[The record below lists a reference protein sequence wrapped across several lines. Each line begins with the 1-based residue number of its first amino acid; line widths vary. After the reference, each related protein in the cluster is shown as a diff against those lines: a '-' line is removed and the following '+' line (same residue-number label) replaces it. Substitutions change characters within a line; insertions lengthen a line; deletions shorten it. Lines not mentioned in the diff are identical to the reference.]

1 LEPWTWTADTYS
13 VMSRPRALS
22 LWLSLSL
29 VAACAGVKPNAAE
42 TGGRGGSASG
52 ATGGSPVAGTGAA
65 GTTGTTGA
73 AGAHGTGICNNLEC
87 DQTMC
92 MVTSCTVPACGELE
106 GPKTTLSGTIYDP
119 AGSVPL
125 YNVAVYIPN
134 KPLDPVPEGLSC
146 QQCNGTASGQPI
158 ASALTDAT
166 GHFTMDNPPVGTNI
180 PMVIQVGKWR
190 REVIIPEI
198 DRCTDNVITDIDLT
212 RLPRNQSEGHLPQIA
227 FTTGHSDAVECL
239 LRKIGIS
246 DSEFTPDSGTGRV
259 HMYWG
264 GDLTGPGD
272 GTGAG
277 TSALASGGQFAS
289 AATLWG
295 SPAKLA
301 NYDIMI
307 LSCEGSQYDA
317 AKMPYL
323 ANIKQFADRGGR
335 IFDDHLHFY
344 WIYKGL
350 PPWPATA
357 DWIGV
362 GTDLG
367 DVTGLVD
374 TTFAKGAIFSSWLST
389 VGASTIPGQV
399 PIVMAQHSVS
409 AAYPPASQQWIYTSS
424 PTASVQYLD
433 FNTPVEA
440 AAANQCGRVVFT
452 DIHVSAA
459 SGDSS
464 NFESPF
470 PTGCTSTTLSPQEKA
485 LEFIFFDLASCV
497 QNVFDMPMPP
507 IIVP

>member
-1 LEPWTWTADTYS
+1 MTL
-13 VMSRPRALS
+13 PRVATVVLS
-22 LWLSLSL
+22 LA
-29 VAACAGVKPNAAE
+29 VGAGCAGVKANPASSGGQSGSPSG
-42 TGGRGGSASG
+42 TGGTSVSSGG
-52 ATGGSPVAGTGAA
+52 
-65 GTTGTTGA
+65 GTTGA
-73 AGAHGTGICNNLEC
+73 GGTGPIHTGNCNNLEC
-87 DQTMC
+87 QQTMC
-92 MVTSCTVPACGELE
+92 MASSCNVPACGELE
-106 GPKTTLSGTIYDP
+106 GPKTTLSGYIYDP
-119 AGSVPL
+119 AGNVPL
-125 YNVAVYIPN
+125 YNVAVYVPN
-134 KPLDPVPEGLSC
+134 QALAAVPEGLSC
-146 QQCNGTASGQPI
+146 QKCDGTASGQPI
-158 ASALTDAT
+158 ASALTDST
-166 GHFTMDNPPVGTNI
+166 GHFTMDNPPVGSNI

-190 REVIIPEI
+190 REVTIPNI
-198 DRCTDNVITDIDLT
+198 TRCTDNVITDVELS

-227 FTTGHSDAVECL
+227 FTTGHSDAIECL

-246 DSEFTPDSGTGRV
+246 DSEFTNDAGSGRV

-264 GDLTGPGD
+264 GDLSSGP
-272 GTGAG
+272 TNSGAG
-277 TSALASGGQFAS
+277 ANSLASGAQFAS

-295 SPAKLA
+295 SPTKLG

-307 LSCEGSQYDA
+307 LGCEGSQFA
-317 AKMPYL
+317 ASKTPYL

-335 IFDDHLHFY
+335 IFDDHLHFG
-344 WIYKGL
+344 WISKGL

-374 TTFAKGAIFSSWLST
+374 TSFAKGATFSDWLMT
-389 VGASTIPGQV
+389 VKASTTKGQI

-409 AAYPPASQQWIYTSS
+409 AAFPPASQQWIYTSGAT
-424 PTASVQYLD
+424 PSVQYLD

-464 NFESPF
+464 HPETPF
-470 PTGCTSTTLSPQEKA
+470 PGGCTSTTKSPQELA

-497 QNVFDMPMPP
+497 QNVFDMPIPP

>member
-1 LEPWTWTADTYS
+1 MGVTD
-13 VMSRPRALS
+13 PRVPTLAGS
-22 LWLSLSL
+22 LFIFLLL
-29 VAACAGVKPNAAE
+29 FLGAACAGVKPNQAE
-42 TGGRGGSASG
+42 TGAGGHGGTPTGTGGGSG
-52 ATGGSPVAGTGAA
+52 ATTGGGGGTIGSGGSIVTGN
-65 GTTGTTGA
+65 
-73 AGAHGTGICNNLEC
+73 CSNLEC
-87 DQTMC
+87 FQTTC
-92 MVTSCTVPACGELE
+92 MAASCTVPACGELE
-106 GPKTTLSGTIYDP
+106 GPKTTLSGFIYDP
-119 AGSVPL
+119 AGDVPL

-134 KPLDPVPEGLSC
+134 KALDPVPEGLSC
-146 QQCNGTASGQPI
+146 QKCDGTASGQPI
-158 ASALTDAT
+158 ASTLTDST

-190 REVIIPEI
+190 REVIIPNI
-198 DRCTDNVITDIDLT
+198 ARCTDTFISDVNLT

-246 DSEFTPDSGTGRV
+246 DSEFTNDAGGGRV

-277 TSALASGGQFAS
+277 ASALASGAQFAS

-307 LSCEGSQYDA
+307 LSCEGSQYDK
-317 AKMPYL
+317 AKTPYL

-362 GTDLG
+362 GSDLG
-367 DVTGLVD
+367 DVTGQVD
-374 TTFAKGAIFSSWLST
+374 TTFAKGAIFADWLST
-389 VGASTIPGQV
+389 VHASTTKGQI

-409 AAYPPASQQWIYTSS
+409 AAFPPASQQWIYTSS

-464 NFESPF
+464 NFEKPF
-470 PTGCTSTTLSPQEKA
+470 PTGCTSTTRAPQELA

-497 QNVFDMPMPP
+497 QNVYDMPQPP
-507 IIVP
+507 IIIP

>member
-1 LEPWTWTADTYS
+1 MTLRRVATL
-13 VMSRPRALS
+13 VLS
-22 LWLSLSL
+22 L
-29 VAACAGVKPNAAE
+29 AIGAGCAGVKPNPASS
-42 TGGRGGSASG
+42 GGQ
-52 ATGGSPVAGTGAA
+52 GGSPSGTG
-65 GTTGTTGA
+65 GTSIASGGGTTGA
-73 AGAHGTGICNNLEC
+73 GGTGPIHTGNCNNLEC
-87 DQTMC
+87 QQTMC
-92 MVTSCTVPACGELE
+92 MASSCTVPACGELE
-106 GPKTTLSGTIYDP
+106 GPKTTLSGYIYDP
-119 AGSVPL
+119 AGDVPL

-134 KPLDPVPEGLSC
+134 KALDAVPEGLSC
-146 QQCNGTASGQPI
+146 QKCDGTASGQPI
-158 ASALTDAT
+158 ASALTDST
-166 GHFTMDNPPVGTNI
+166 GHFTMDNPPVGSNI

-190 REVIIPEI
+190 RQVTIPNI
-198 DRCTDNVITDIDLT
+198 ARCTDTMITDVELS

-227 FTTGHSDAVECL
+227 FTTGHSDAIECL

-246 DSEFTPDSGTGRV
+246 DSEFTNDAGGGRV

-264 GDLTGPGD
+264 GDLASGPANS
-272 GTGAG
+272 GAG
-277 TSALASGGQFAS
+277 ANSLASGAQFAS

-295 SPAKLA
+295 SPTKLA

-307 LSCEGSQYDA
+307 LGCEGSQFTDS
-317 AKMPYL
+317 KTPYL
-323 ANIKQFADRGGR
+323 ANVKQFADRGGR
-335 IFDDHLHFY
+335 IFDDHLHFD
-344 WIYKGL
+344 WISKGL

-374 TTFAKGAIFSSWLST
+374 TSFAKGATFSDWLMT
-389 VGASTIPGQV
+389 VKASTTKGQI

-424 PTASVQYLD
+424 PTASVQYMD

-464 NFESPF
+464 HPETPF
-470 PTGCTSTTLSPQEKA
+470 PGGCTSTTKSPQELA

-497 QNVFDMPMPP
+497 QNVYDMPIPP

>member
-1 LEPWTWTADTYS
+1 VTQ
-13 VMSRPRALS
+13 PRILIV
-22 LWLSLSL
+22 LVSLSIG
-29 VAACAGVKPNAAE
+29 AACAGVKSNPAE
-42 TGGRGGSASG
+42 TGTGGRGGTPSGAGGDPPLSTTGNGGSG
-52 ATGGSPVAGTGAA
+52 ATTGSGGSIATGA
-65 GTTGTTGA
+65 
-73 AGAHGTGICNNLEC
+73 CNNLEC
-87 DQTMC
+87 LQTAC
-92 MVTSCTVPACGELE
+92 MVTACTVPACGELE
-106 GPKTTLSGTIYDP
+106 GAKTTLSGTIYDP
-119 AGSVPL
+119 AGDVPL

-134 KPLDPVPEGLSC
+134 KALDPVAEGLSC
-146 QQCNGTASGQPI
+146 QKCDGTASGQPI
-158 ASALTDAT
+158 ASALTDST

-190 REVIIPEI
+190 REVIIPNIE
-198 DRCTDNVITDIDLT
+198 RCKDNVISDVNLT

-246 DSEFTPDSGTGRV
+246 DSEFTNDAGGGRV

-264 GDLTGPGD
+264 GDLASGP
-272 GTGAG
+272 TNSGAG
-277 TSALASGGQFAS
+277 ANALASGAQFAS

-301 NYDIMI
+301 GYDIMI
-307 LSCEGSQYDA
+307 LSCEGSQFLDS
-317 AKMPYL
+317 KTPYL

-335 IFDDHLHFY
+335 IFDDHLHFG
-344 WIYKGL
+344 WINKGL

-362 GTDLG
+362 GDDLG

-374 TTFAKGAIFSSWLST
+374 TSFAKGAIFSDWLST
-389 VGASTIPGQV
+389 VGASTTKGQV

-409 AAYPPASQQWIYTSS
+409 AAFPPASQQWIYTSS

-459 SGDSS
+459 SGDTSHP
-464 NFESPF
+464 ETPF
-470 PTGCTSTTLSPQEKA
+470 PTGCTSTTRAPQELA

-497 QNVFDMPMPP
+497 QNVYDMPLPP
-507 IIVP
+507 IIIN

>member
-1 LEPWTWTADTYS
+1 MD
-13 VMSRPRALS
+13 RPRLAAVAALVF
-22 LWLSLSL
+22 
-29 VAACAGVKPNAAE
+29 VATACAGVKQNPGGG
-42 TGGRGGSASG
+42 TGAGGTSSD
-52 ATGGSPVAGTGAA
+52 TGGSGGVSSTTGSGGTSTATGTG
-65 GTTGTTGA
+65 GSSTGLCSA
-73 AGAHGTGICNNLEC
+73 NLEC
-87 DQTMC
+87 QQ
-92 MVTSCTVPACGELE
+92 TSCMIGACSVPACSELE
-106 GPKTTLSGTIYDP
+106 GAKTTLSGTIYDP
-119 AGSVPL
+119 AGKIPL
-125 YNVAVYIPN
+125 YNVAVYVPN
-134 KPLDPVPEGLSC
+134 QVLDPISEGVSC
-146 QQCNGTASGQPI
+146 DKCDGTASGQPI

-166 GHFTMDNPPVGTNI
+166 GHFTMDNPPVGKNI

-190 REVIIPEI
+190 RQVTIPEI
-198 DRCTDNVITDIDLT
+198 DRCQDNVITDINLS

-259 HMYWG
+259 HMYYG
-264 GDLTGPGD
+264 GDLSGPTGD
-272 GTGAG
+272 GAGAN
-277 TSALASGGQFAS
+277 ALASGPAFAS

-301 NYDIMI
+301 NYDIMV
-307 LSCEGSQYDA
+307 LSCEGSQYTDA
-317 AKMPYL
+317 KKPYL
-323 ANIKQFADRGGR
+323 ANIKAYADMGGR

-344 WIYKGL
+344 WINHNANS
-350 PPWPATA
+350 WQDTA

-362 GTDLG
+362 GDDLG
-367 DVTGLVD
+367 DVTALVD
-374 TTFAKGAIFSSWLST
+374 QTFAKGMTFASWLTT
-389 VGASTIPGQV
+389 VGASTTPGQL

-409 AAYPPASQQWIYTSS
+409 ADMPPVSQQWVYTDS

-459 SGDSS
+459 SGDVSHP
-464 NFESPF
+464 ETPF

-497 QNVFDMPMPP
+497 QNVFDPP
-507 IIVP
+507 VPIKIGYEGLAR

>member
-1 LEPWTWTADTYS
+1 
-13 VMSRPRALS
+13 MSCPRALC
-22 LWLSLSL
+22 LWLSLTL
-29 VAACAGVKPNAAE
+29 AACAGVKQNAVE
-42 TGGRGGSASG
+42 TGGRGGTTSG
-52 ATGGSPVAGTGAA
+52 AAGGTTGGSPVSSTGAA
-65 GTTGTTGA
+65 GTTVATGSG
-73 AGAHGTGICNNLEC
+73 GARGNGNCNNLEC

-119 AGSVPL
+119 AGNVPL

-134 KPLDPVPEGLSC
+134 QPLTPVSEGLSC
-146 QQCNGTASGQPI
+146 QKCDGTASGQPI

-198 DRCTDNVITDIDLT
+198 DRCKDNVITDINLS

-246 DSEFTPDSGTGRV
+246 DSEFTPDSGSGRV

-272 GTGAG
+272 ANTNTGAG

-307 LSCEGSQYDA
+307 LSCEGSQYDN

-389 VGASTIPGQV
+389 VGASTTPGQV

-409 AAYPPASQQWIYTSS
+409 AAYPPTSQQWIYTSS
-424 PTASVQYLD
+424 PSASVQYLD

-464 NFESPF
+464 NFGTPF

-507 IIVP
+507 IIIP

>member
-1 LEPWTWTADTYS
+1 
-13 VMSRPRALS
+13 VNRPPVLALV
-22 LWLSLSL
+22 LSFAFG
-29 VAACAGVKPNAAE
+29 AACAGIKSNPAE
-42 TGGRGGSASG
+42 TGGHGGSSSTG
-52 ATGGSPVAGTGAA
+52 IGGGPPISSTGGSTGGSPPVYTGN
-65 GTTGTTGA
+65 
-73 AGAHGTGICNNLEC
+73 CNNLEC
-87 DQTMC
+87 QQTMC
-92 MVTSCTVPACGELE
+92 MASSCTVPACGELE

-119 AGSVPL
+119 AGKVPL

-134 KPLDPVPEGLSC
+134 KTLDPVPEGLSC
-146 QQCNGTASGQPI
+146 QKCNGTASGQPI
-158 ASALTDAT
+158 ASALTDSS
-166 GHFTMDNPPVGTNI
+166 GHFMMDNPPVGTNI

-190 REVIIPEI
+190 REVIIPNI
-198 DRCTDNVITDIDLT
+198 DRCTDNVISDVDLT

-246 DSEFTPDSGTGRV
+246 DSEFTNDAGGGRV

-264 GDLTGPGD
+264 GDLTGPTNG
-272 GTGAG
+272 GAG
-277 TSALASGGQFAS
+277 ANALASGPAFAS

-307 LSCEGSQYDA
+307 LSCEGSQYGS
-317 AKMPYL
+317 AKDPYL

-344 WIYKGL
+344 WINQGL

-374 TTFAKGAIFSSWLST
+374 TTFTKGQTFSDWL
-389 VGASTIPGQV
+389 TIVHAATTPGQI

-409 AAYPPASQQWIYTSS
+409 AAYPPASQQWIYTSAPS
-424 PTASVQYLD
+424 ASVQYLD

-440 AAANQCGRVVFT
+440 ASANQCGRVVFT

-459 SGDSS
+459 SGDTSHP
-464 NFESPF
+464 ETPF
-470 PTGCTSTTLSPQEKA
+470 PTGCTSTTMSPQELA

-497 QNVFDMPMPP
+497 QNVFDMPQPP

>member
-1 LEPWTWTADTYS
+1 MNRFPLVTLVLS
-13 VMSRPRALS
+13 FALG
-22 LWLSLSL
+22 
-29 VAACAGVKPNAAE
+29 AACAGVKQNPAA
-42 TGGRGGSASG
+42 GGGQ
-52 ATGGSPVAGTGAA
+52 GGSPSGTGGGPPVTSGGGTYG
-65 GTTGTTGA
+65 GTTGTP
-73 AGAHGTGICNNLEC
+73 GTGNCNNLEC
-87 DQTMC
+87 LQTMC
-92 MVTSCTVPACGELE
+92 MVGTCTVPACGELE
-106 GPKTTLSGTIYDP
+106 GPKTTLSGVIYDP
-119 AGSVPL
+119 AGNVPL

-134 KPLDPVPEGLSC
+134 KTLDAVPEGLSC

-158 ASALTDAT
+158 ASALTDST
-166 GHFTMDNPPVGTNI
+166 GHFTMENPPVGTNI

-190 REVIIPEI
+190 REVTIPSI
-198 DRCTDNVITDIDLT
+198 SRCTDNVITDVDLT

-227 FTTGHSDAVECL
+227 FTTGHSDAIECL

-246 DSEFTPDSGTGRV
+246 DSEFTNDAGGGRV

-264 GDLTGPGD
+264 GDLSGPTNG
-272 GTGAG
+272 GAG
-277 TSALASGGQFAS
+277 ANALASGAQFAS

-295 SPAKLA
+295 SPTKLA

-307 LSCEGSQYDA
+307 LSCEGSQYTS
-317 AKMPYL
+317 AKAPYL
-323 ANIKQFADRGGR
+323 GNIKQFADRGGR
-335 IFDDHLHFY
+335 IFDDHLHFS
-344 WIYKGL
+344 WISQGL

-374 TTFAKGAIFSSWLST
+374 TTFPKGATFSDWLST
-389 VGASTIPGQV
+389 VGASTIKGQI

-424 PTASVQYLD
+424 PSASVQYLD

-440 AAANQCGRVVFT
+440 ATANQCGRVVFT

-459 SGDSS
+459 SGDTSHP
-464 NFESPF
+464 ETPF
-470 PTGCTSTTLSPQEKA
+470 PTGCTSTTRSPQELA

-497 QNVFDMPMPP
+497 QNVFDPPIPP